1 LTFRERIQQ
10 SFSCQKKT
18 TKMKTTNISKFLSL
32 ILRHQPEVIGIQLDK
47 NGWAD
52 VEELLEKMNT
62 QGKGV
67 DRAML
72 EKIVENNSKQRF
84 AFSEDKRKIRANQGH
99 SVAVDLEF
107 TPAMPPT
114 LLYHGTAERF
124 LVSILEQGLQ
134 KRSRQHVH
142 LSTDRATAVM
152 VGKRHGKAVVLVVS
166 AGEMYKDGYEFYHSE
181 NGYWLTDHIPT
192 QYLKKQVVDEPDLL
206 F

>member
-1 LTFRERIQQ
+1 
-10 SFSCQKKT
+10 
-18 TKMKTTNISKFLSL
+18 MKTTNISKFLSL

-114 LLYHGTAERF
+114 LLYHN
-124 LVSILEQGLQ
+124 S
-134 KRSRQHVH
+134 
-142 LSTDRATAVM
+142 
-152 VGKRHGKAVVLVVS
+152 
-166 AGEMYKDGYEFYHSE
+166 
-181 NGYWLTDHIPT
+181 
-192 QYLKKQVVDEPDLL
+192 
-206 F
+206 

>member
-1 LTFRERIQQ
+1 MTFRERIQQ

-114 LLYHGTAERF
+114 LLYHN
-124 LVSILEQGLQ
+124 S
-134 KRSRQHVH
+134 
-142 LSTDRATAVM
+142 
-152 VGKRHGKAVVLVVS
+152 
-166 AGEMYKDGYEFYHSE
+166 
-181 NGYWLTDHIPT
+181 
-192 QYLKKQVVDEPDLL
+192 
-206 F
+206 